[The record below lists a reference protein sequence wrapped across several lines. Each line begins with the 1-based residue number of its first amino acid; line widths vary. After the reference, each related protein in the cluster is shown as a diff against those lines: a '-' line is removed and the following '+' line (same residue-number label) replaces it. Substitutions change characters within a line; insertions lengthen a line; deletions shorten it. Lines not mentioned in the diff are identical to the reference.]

1 MGAEAKKPNQKNN
14 NKISKFQK
22 KTSKMKT
29 STLST
34 VIFVIVASFCL
45 SNAFILH
52 DGNDGHNHRGIPVQQ
67 KIVPMK
73 INSLDNFLSLFGGNL
88 PVNQAP
94 SYQAMRKP
102 EPNQYAN
109 WYMNNMGALAL

>member
-1 MGAEAKKPNQKNN
+1 MGAETKTSPQIYSKKNTKKPSKN
-14 NKISKFQK
+14 
-22 KTSKMKT
+22 SKMK
-29 STLST
+29 SSILST
-34 VIFVIVASFCL
+34 IFFIAIASFCL

-52 DGNDGHNHRGIPVQQ
+52 DGSDGHNHRGTPVQR
-67 KIVPMK
+67 KVVPMK

-88 PVNQAP
+88 PANQAP
-94 SYQAMRKP
+94 SYQVMRTP